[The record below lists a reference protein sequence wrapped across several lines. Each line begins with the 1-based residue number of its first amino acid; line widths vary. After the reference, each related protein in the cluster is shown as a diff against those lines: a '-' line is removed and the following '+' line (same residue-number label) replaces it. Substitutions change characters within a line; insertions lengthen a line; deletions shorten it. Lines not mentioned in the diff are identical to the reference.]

1 MISTVDSPPP
11 AVIINLRYM
20 SLSITATKAFVLS
33 VVLFAAALIIFTLP
47 SFAASRTGTVYNT
60 TGDGVDVI
68 PYVRS
73 DQNALFVDFE
83 HPNFNNIEY
92 IYYNLNYDTDE
103 PATKRGVEGSFI
115 PSQKTPSGHFNGRPY
130 FRHELL
136 FGTCSKNVCK
146 YDKGVRNVKLTVNT
160 NYLTGAVDQ
169 YTKVLTFPQD
179 QF

>member
-1 MISTVDSPPP
+1 MTSARQISAKVFLILLAFLALVLIWVYPALAVSP
-11 AVIINLRYM
+11 
-20 SLSITATKAFVLS
+20 
-33 VVLFAAALIIFTLP
+33 
-47 SFAASRTGTVYNT
+47 RTQTVYET
-60 TGDGVDVI
+60 TGQGVDVI

-73 DQNALFVDFE
+73 DKHAIFVDFE
-83 HPNFNNIEY
+83 HQNFDNIEY

-103 PATKRGVEGSFI
+103 PGKIRGVEGSFI
-115 PSQKTPSGHFNGRPY
+115 PSQKEYSGYYNGKPY

-146 YDKGVRNVKLTVNT
+146 YDRGVRNVKLTVNT
-160 NYLTGAVDQ
+160 NYLTGQVDQ